1 MTGDEKRPTIRRDMR
16 YIYERVER
24 AHSLIDRKK
33 NREAW
38 NELDLAIRCMQGL
51 SFFMG
56 PWEDDSPPE
65 DPNKA
70 AKAVVDRVADL
81 TEEKPPEST
90 EPKPSREKHDSR

>member
-1 MTGDEKRPTIRRDMR
+1 MTGDEKRPTIRRDMH

-24 AHSLIDRKK
+24 ARDLIDRKK

-38 NELDLAIRCMQGL
+38 NELDLAIGCMQGL
-51 SFFMG
+51 SFFMA
-56 PWEDDSPPE
+56 PWENESPPE
-65 DPNKA
+65 DPN
-70 AKAVVDRVADL
+70 KAVVDRVADL